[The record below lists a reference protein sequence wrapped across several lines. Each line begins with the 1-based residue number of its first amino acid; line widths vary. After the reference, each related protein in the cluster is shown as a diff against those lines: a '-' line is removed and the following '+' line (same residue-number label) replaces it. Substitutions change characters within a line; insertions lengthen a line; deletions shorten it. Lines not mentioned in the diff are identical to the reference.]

1 MSIQDVLQLEQPL
14 KEGGIRSVNFFN
26 GRLLAGRDLSREQA
40 ARREADARLGL
51 GLGDGV
57 AFGLEV
63 DRDAELSRTDF
74 PVLRV
79 TAGLAVNRRGQTL
92 RLTADTSVA
101 VTRRFDAA
109 DTECVFG
116 DCTPIAA
123 GRYISG
129 AGVYLLTVAP
139 AETAEGTAPTSGLDP
154 ANVRCNTDAT
164 VEGVRFRLHTVRQQ
178 DYASLGPGQPW
189 FRNALAYRCFG
200 DDVRPRWMAGLL
212 AAEPRG
218 DGLLDGLRG
227 TTLTDR
233 DVPLALLFVTG
244 AANVEFIDVWAVRR
258 PLSRLSPSA
267 WESLV
272 DGRRPAVGQAMLMQF
287 QRQVMAGAPPDGNLA
302 PMAARTHFRFL
313 PPAGV
318 IPVPEE
324 SDATDAAAT
333 RFFAGMTFRR
343 PAFINAARLEG
354 LLRESL
360 VHPPIDTQGAE
371 MVWLYRVRENRMAID
386 FAGAGAR
393 PGSWLVFA
401 SGHLPY
407 RADAQYDLSS
417 WNYANYS
424 APPTWAHTHQ
434 GG

>member
-26 GRLLAGRDLSREQA
+26 GRLLSGRDLSREQA

-51 GLGDGV
+51 AVGDGV

-63 DRDAELSRTDF
+63 DRDTELSRPDF

-79 TAGLAVNRRGQTL
+79 TAGLAVNRKGQTL
-92 RLTADTSVA
+92 RLTADTRVA

-109 DTECVFG
+109 GAECVFG
-116 DCTPIAA
+116 DCAPITA

-139 AETAEGTAPTSGLDP
+139 AETAEGRAPTNGLDP
-154 ANVRCNTDAT
+154 TNVRCNTDAT
-164 VEGVRFRLHTVRQQ
+164 VEGLRFRLHTVRQQ
-178 DYASLGPGQPW
+178 DYASLGLGQPW

-200 DDVRPRWMAGLL
+200 DDLRPQWLAGLL

-218 DGLLDGLRG
+218 DGLLDGLRSIS
-227 TTLTDR
+227 LTDH
-233 DVPLALLFVTG
+233 DVPLALLYVTG
-244 AANVEFIDVWAVRR
+244 AANVEFIDGWAVRR
-258 PLSRLSPSA
+258 PLSRVSGSA

-272 DGRRPAVGQAMLMQF
+272 DGRRPAVGQAMFLQF
-287 QRQVMAGAPPDGNLA
+287 QRQVMESAPPNGDLGA
-302 PMAARTHFRFL
+302 VAARTHFRFL

-324 SDATDAAAT
+324 TDATDANAT
-333 RFFAGMTFRR
+333 RFFTGMTYRG

-360 VHPPIDTQGAE
+360 GYPPIDTQSGE
-371 MVWLYRVRENRMAID
+371 VVWLYRVRENRMAID
-386 FAGAGAR
+386 FAGTGPR
-393 PGSWLVFA
+393 PGGWLVFA

-407 RADAQYDLSS
+407 RADAQFDLGYYD
-417 WNYANYS
+417 YANF
-424 APPTWAHTHQ
+424 ALAR
-434 GG
+434 